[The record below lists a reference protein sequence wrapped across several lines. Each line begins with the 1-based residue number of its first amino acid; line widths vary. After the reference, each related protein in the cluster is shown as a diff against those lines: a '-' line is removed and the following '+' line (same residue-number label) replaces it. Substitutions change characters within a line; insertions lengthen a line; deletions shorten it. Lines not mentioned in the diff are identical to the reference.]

1 MPLNHYA
8 DNWPPGTLT
17 REKMLAY
24 RDMDA
29 NGRISLQKVQVSG
42 STGAHKV
49 LYVSELQKAVLYHE
63 FINTFNRIMDAQ
75 KGADTL

>member
-1 MPLNHYA
+1 MSLNHYA
-8 DNWPPGTLT
+8 DNWPPGALT
-17 REKMLAY
+17 REKMIAY
-24 RDMDA
+24 REMDA

-49 LYVSELQKAVLYHE
+49 LYASELDKTQLTSE
-63 FINTFNRIMDAQ
+63 FRKFLNAQ

>member
-1 MPLNHYA
+1 MALNDYA

-24 RDMDA
+24 REMDA
-29 NGRISLQKVQVSG
+29 NGRISLQKVQVSE

-49 LYVSELQKAVLYHE
+49 LYASELQKAVLYHE

-75 KGADTL
+75 KGADML